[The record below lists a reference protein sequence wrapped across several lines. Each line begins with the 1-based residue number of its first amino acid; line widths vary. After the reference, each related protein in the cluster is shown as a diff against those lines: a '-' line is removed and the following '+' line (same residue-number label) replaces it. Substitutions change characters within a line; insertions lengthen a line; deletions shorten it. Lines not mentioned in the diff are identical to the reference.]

1 MNVQFLHEMRPCTVY
16 THQDYASLCA
26 QKNKRLLLLLVPCL
40 LLLGA
45 VIYSFVIRVQWLTTL
60 LTIVLGT
67 VLLFGYTMFLAP
79 VIAYLNHVDH
89 ALNGK
94 VRQTT
99 GWLKE
104 VEEAAVWREGL
115 EVIPLMININRMEN
129 EEDDRLFYW
138 DARRP
143 LPPWHLGGQVTLT
156 SYDKLITDWKEE
168 V

>member
-1 MNVQFLHEMRPCTVY
+1 MRLCTVY
-16 THQDYASLCA
+16 TQQDYASLCT
-26 QKNKRLLLLLVPCL
+26 QKNKRLILLLIPCL

-67 VLLFGYTMFLAP
+67 VLLFGYTMFLSP
-79 VIAYLNHVDH
+79 VIAYQNHVYH

-104 VEEAAVWREGL
+104 VEEMPVWREGL
-115 EVIPLMININRMEN
+115 EVIPLMLNINRMEN

-143 LPPWHLGGQVTLT
+143 LPGWHLGGQVTLT

-168 V
+168 A